1 MDIFHYHPITG
12 AFLGAGKAD
21 PSPLEK
27 DTWLIPAH
35 ATEIKPP
42 VAEDG
47 QQAVYRNDLWVIENL
62 PEPEPEPE
70 PTAQAAV
77 QFPDPAAPLTAAERL
92 EAAGFSLDELRE
104 LLLGRPGPV

>member
-21 PSPLEK
+21 PSPLEEGV
-27 DTWLIPAH
+27 WLIPAH

-42 VAEDG
+42 VAKEG
-47 QQAVYRNDLWVIENL
+47 QQVVYRSGLWVIEDL
-62 PEPEPEPE
+62 PEPEPEP
-70 PTAQAAV
+70 TVQVAV

-92 EAAGFSLDELRE
+92 EAAGFDLDELRA
-104 LLLGRPGPV
+104 LLLGGNA

>member
-1 MDIFHYHPITG
+1 MDIFHYHPLTG
-12 AFLGAGKAD
+12 AFLGIGKAD

-35 ATEIKPP
+35 ATVTKPP
-42 VAEDG
+42 VTEEG
-47 QQAVYRNDLWVIENL
+47 QQAIYRSGLWVIESL

-70 PTAQAAV
+70 PTVQAPI

-92 EAAGFSLDELRE
+92 KAAGFDLDELRA
-104 LLLGRPGPV
+104 LLLGGAV